1 MTTPD
6 DFRAGRLYR
15 AIWRWHFYAGLFCI
29 PFVLLLA
36 ATGSLYLFKPQ
47 IEAAI
52 DRPYA
57 NLTVNGPAATPRAQI
72 EAALEAVP
80 GSTFAAYQLPER
92 DDAAIQIL
100 VKANGERT
108 RVYVHPQTL
117 AVLKTVPE
125 NARFMSVVQSIH
137 GELLASDA
145 GSLVVETA
153 ASWAIVMIVTGLYL
167 WWPRSA
173 RGLAGVLFPRFG
185 RGARTL
191 WRDVHAVTGV
201 WISGL
206 ALVLLL
212 TGLPW
217 TQVWGEGFKR
227 ARALTGLD
235 AVTRDWSQ
243 GRAAERAADADHAE
257 HIAAGH
263 AHDTTSTES
272 SPAADAL
279 GAGHDLHAGHDMA
292 IMRPASVDTI
302 VASARAL
309 TIAPPAMLTPPSKKS
324 PTWDVKS
331 AAQNRTI
338 RTEAA
343 FDPMTG
349 AVVSRTSFADRH
361 PIDRVIAIGVS
372 AHEGHLF
379 GWANQAL
386 GVIAA
391 LGLATLSLSAFVMW
405 RMRAPKGALGAPPL
419 VDARL
424 GAGVGVLILV
434 AAVMLPMFGL
444 TLAIVAMLDVLVMRR
459 IAPIRRFLGLASA

>member
-1 MTTPD
+1 MTPPD
-6 DFRAGRLYR
+6 DLRAGRLYR

-29 PFVLLLA
+29 PFILLLA

-57 NLTVNGPAATPRAQI
+57 SLAITGPLATPRAQI
-72 EAALEAVP
+72 EAALAAVP
-80 GSTFAAYQLPER
+80 GSTFAAYQMPER
-92 DDAAIQIL
+92 DDAAVQVL
-100 VKANGERT
+100 VAAEGERT

-125 NARFMSVVQSIH
+125 EARFMSVVQSIH
-137 GELLASDA
+137 GELLAGDM

-153 ASWAIVMIVTGLYL
+153 ASWAIVMVVTGLYL

-185 RGARTL
+185 RGARTM

-206 ALVLLL
+206 ALALLL

-227 ARALTGLD
+227 VRAMTGLD
-235 AVTRDWSQ
+235 AVTRDWTQ
-243 GRAAERAADADHAE
+243 GRAAERAAAAADEHAE
-257 HIAAGH
+257 HMAAGH
-263 AHDTTSTES
+263 AHDM
-272 SPAADAL
+272 AAMHDMGG
-279 GAGHDLHAGHDMA
+279 GAHDMA
-292 IMRPASVDTI
+292 AMTPVSVDAL
-302 VASARAL
+302 VAASRTLAV
-309 TIAPPAMLTPPSKKS
+309 APPAMLTPPSKKS
-324 PTWDVKS
+324 PTWDLKS

-338 RTEAA
+338 RTEVA

-349 AVVSRTSFADRH
+349 AIVKKTGFKDRH
-361 PIDRVIAIGVS
+361 PIDRAVAIGVS
-372 AHEGHLF
+372 AHEGQLF

-386 GVIAA
+386 GVLAA
-391 LGLATLSLSAFVMW
+391 LGLAILSVSAFVMW
-405 RMRAPKGALGAPPL
+405 RTRAPKGALGAPPL
-419 VDARL
+419 ADARL
-424 GAGVGVLILV
+424 GAGVAALILV
-434 AAVMLPMFGL
+434 AAVLLPMFGA
-444 TLAIVAMLDVLVMRR
+444 TLIVVALLDLVVLRR
-459 IAPIRRFLGLASA
+459 IAPVRRYLGLAPS